1 MRYQV
6 KYLKILAPIL
16 DTLVNLGFEK
26 FFAYSLFFDRVVEE
40 WTESVVEPLLYC
52 VRNLKNTQFLWIF
65 EALIP
70 KSRNCSSFSYGG
82 VGSERKGTDCM
93 LKVRYSDNHVIASK
107 LLRVTSAIRA
117 ADKRRLQRDRRS
129 FRQKDPK

>member
-1 MRYQV
+1 MMRYQV

-52 VRNLKNTQFLWIF
+52 VRNLKNTQILWIF
-65 EALIP
+65 KALIP
-70 KSRNCSSFSYGG
+70 KSRDCSSFCYGG
-82 VGSERKGTDCM
+82 DGSERKATDC
-93 LKVRYSDNHVIASK
+93 VRASQI
-107 LLRVTSAIRA
+107 LRQSCHCIETVTRHLCHP
-117 ADKRRLQRDRRS
+117 RWR
-129 FRQKDPK
+129 